1 MSHTIE
7 LTSGAA
13 INTARFVKG
22 DSTDNRVVN
31 ADAASIPVGISQE
44 GSQDNPFVAG
54 DVTQATT
61 AAGQQLEV
69 FPYGSEARLTAGS
82 GGLTRFVPAKPDANG
97 KGIAATTGDVAG
109 FIPFE
114 SAAEGELCKGLV
126 ISPYNVV

>member
-7 LTSGAA
+7 MTAGGV

-31 ADAASIPVGISQE
+31 ADAGSIPVGISQE
-44 GSQDNPFVAG
+44 GSQDNPFVAS

-61 AAGQQLEV
+61 AAGQQLEI
-69 FPYGSEARLTAGS
+69 FPYGSEARLEVGT
-82 GGLTRFVPAKPDANG
+82 GGVTRFVPVKPDADG
-97 KGIAATTGDVAG
+97 KGVAATTGDIAC

-114 SAAEGELCKGLV
+114 SAAAGELVKGLV